1 MTITKAEIHKML
13 LEHDIDDTGEL
24 NFDEFKLIFASEEE
38 NEAARYVKSAVITMK
53 ESLEI
58 LEVKRQ
64 TSFDEDEEK
73 AIIEEKTTI
82 LPKINSSIT
91 NKSNKYDLSVNTG
104 GLSMIQEAEC
114 ESPSPLSPKMKLSQ

>member
-1 MTITKAEIHKML
+1 MGMTITKAEIHKML

-58 LEVKRQ
+58 LQVKR
-64 TSFDEDEEK
+64 
-73 AIIEEKTTI
+73 
-82 LPKINSSIT
+82 
-91 NKSNKYDLSVNTG
+91 
-104 GLSMIQEAEC
+104 
-114 ESPSPLSPKMKLSQ
+114 